1 MEESEIGEGRYGGN
15 KWGGRYLRAPEIFF
29 RILEKGVGKLVKL
42 GEIAEVKR
50 GFTTGANEFFYLEPV
65 GISVKEVAEL
75 SEREPRR
82 LVRVRNGAGWEGE
95 IEAGW
100 LKPVVRSLREV
111 RGLQIRPEELRYLIF
126 MTPDD
131 VREAMEK
138 GRKKFLEYLRENHPK
153 AFDYIQWGEKQ
164 GYQERPTCRSRE
176 WWWDVGERQMSD
188 VLYSYMLGE
197 RHLVPVNRIAYADC
211 NLFDLYSKKAPAYLL
226 TLLMTSPLFRLL
238 LELRGREMTGAL
250 TVLKVQV
257 YELEPTLI
265 LNPLLIPPSQRA
277 RLISAFERLAQREVR
292 SIFEELGFAICR
304 ERGCQNP
311 EHPYEFVN
319 PKALTL
325 EQVRKAS
332 PDRFELDSVVFDI
345 LGLTDEERLEVYKA
359 VADLVKSR
367 LTKARSV

>member
-1 MEESEIGEGRYGGN
+1 
-15 KWGGRYLRAPEIFF
+15 
-29 RILEKGVGKLVKL
+29 
-42 GEIAEVKR
+42 
-50 GFTTGANEFFYLEPV
+50 
-65 GISVKEVAEL
+65 VAEL

-100 LKPVVRSLREV
+100 LKPVIKSPREIRTLRVRLED
-111 RGLQIRPEELRYLIF
+111 LRYLIF
-126 MTPDD
+126 MPPDD

-138 GRKKFLEYLRENHPK
+138 GRKKLLEYLREKHPR
-153 AFDYIQWGEKQ
+153 AFNYIQWGEKQ

-176 WWWDVGERQMSD
+176 WWWDVGVKGAQILILRATSD
-188 VLYSYMLGE
+188 RPALYFAEIPIFHDQTFYSVLPYVRFSEEIVAALFNAAITNWLNRELVSGASSMLG
-197 RHLVPVNRIAYADC
+197 
-211 NLFDLYSKKAPAYLL
+211 
-226 TLLMTSPLFRLL
+226 
-238 LELRGREMTGAL
+238 GGASW
-250 TVLKVQV
+250 TAV
-257 YELEPTLI
+257 YEASELVGIKPPI
-265 LNPLLIPPSQRA
+265 LPPSQRA